1 MGRLTMKTR
10 HYNVKNKI
18 RRLLTC
24 VHTLRDI
31 LDLENRKLETGIVQ
45 EETQVKHHSKE

>member
-31 LDLENRKLETGIVQ
+31 LDLENRIFETGNVQ
-45 EETQVKHHSKE
+45 EEVQVNLNYKL